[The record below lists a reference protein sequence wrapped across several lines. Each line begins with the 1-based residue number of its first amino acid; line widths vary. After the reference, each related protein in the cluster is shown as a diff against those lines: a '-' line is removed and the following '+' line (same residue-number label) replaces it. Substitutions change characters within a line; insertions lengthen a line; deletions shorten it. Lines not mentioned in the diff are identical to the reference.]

1 MLARVTAF
9 AYGVICYLIF
19 FATFLYA
26 IGFVGNLIVPK
37 SIDSGPQG
45 SLTSALLINAC
56 LLGLFAVQHSLM
68 ARQWFKRAWT
78 RIVPEPVERATYVL
92 FSSLAL
98 LLLFWLWQPM
108 GGVVWSVESQVGR
121 WAIYGLYFF
130 GWALLL
136 FSTFLIDH
144 FDLFGLRQVW
154 RYLRGHEYA
163 PLKFRTPGLYRHVR
177 HPIYLGWLCIFW
189 ATPRMTAAH
198 LVFAVATTAYIFV
211 AIEFEER
218 DLIRFY
224 GEAYRRYRAQVPMIL
239 PLRLRR
245 GESREF
251 AAQQRMNAATTSAS
265 EAARLRPSC
274 VNEQVHEI

>member
-1 MLARVTAF
+1 MLARITAF
-9 AYGVICYLIF
+9 VYGSVCYLIF

-26 IGFVGNLIVPK
+26 IGFVGDLIVPK
-37 SIDSGPQG
+37 TIDSGAQG
-45 SLTSALLINAC
+45 PLASALLVNAC
-56 LLGLFAVQHSLM
+56 LLGLFVVQHSLM

-78 RIVPEPVERATYVL
+78 RIVPEPVERGTYVL

-98 LLLFWLWQPM
+98 LLLFWQWRPM
-108 GGVVWSVESQVGR
+108 GGVVWSVENQVGL

-136 FSTFLIDH
+136 ICTFLIDH

-154 RYLRGHEYA
+154 LYLLGRRQSQ
-163 PLKFRTPGLYRHVR
+163 LDFRTPGLYRQVR
-177 HPIYLGWLCIFW
+177 HPIYLSWLIIFW

-211 AIEFEER
+211 AIQFEER

-224 GEAYRRYRAQVPMIL
+224 GDTYRRYREQVPMIF
-239 PLRLRR
+239 PLRLSGGKLRKMGGR
-245 GESREF
+245 DH
-251 AAQQRMNAATTSAS
+251 T
-265 EAARLRPSC
+265 ARADQ
-274 VNEQVHEI
+274 E

>member
-1 MLARVTAF
+1 MLARATAF
-9 AYGVICYLIF
+9 IYGVICYLIF

-26 IGFVGNLIVPK
+26 VGFTGNLIAPK

-45 SLTSALLINAC
+45 SLASALLINTC

-78 RIVPEPVERATYVL
+78 RIVPKPVERSTYVL

-98 LLLFWLWQPM
+98 LLLFWQWRPM
-108 GGVVWSVESQVGR
+108 GGVVWSVESQAGR

-130 GWALLL
+130 GWLLL
-136 FSTFLIDH
+136 LVCTILIDH

-154 RYLRGHEYA
+154 LYLLGREYV
-163 PLKFRTPGLYRHVR
+163 PINFRTPGLYRYVR
-177 HPIYLGWLCIFW
+177 HPIYLSWLCIFW

-211 AIEFEER
+211 AIQFEER

-224 GEAYRRYRAQVPMIL
+224 GDDYRRYREQVPMIF
-239 PLRLRR
+239 PLRP
-245 GESREF
+245 
-251 AAQQRMNAATTSAS
+251 
-265 EAARLRPSC
+265 LRPDSGKSRDIAA
-274 VNEQVHEI
+274 E